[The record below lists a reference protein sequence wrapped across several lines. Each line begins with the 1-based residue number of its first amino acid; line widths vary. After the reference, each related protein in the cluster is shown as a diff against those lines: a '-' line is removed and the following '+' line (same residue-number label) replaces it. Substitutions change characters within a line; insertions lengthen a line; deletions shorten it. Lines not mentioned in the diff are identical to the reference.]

1 MRNKGEIEMYEL
13 IRTNNPVLISW
24 LQSNLSDVGIDV
36 VILDEHMSVLDGSV
50 MAIPRRVMVDEVHQA
65 VAKAI
70 LAEAEAL

>member
-36 VILDEHMSVLDGSV
+36 VVLDEHMSVLDGSV
-50 MAIPRRVMVDEVHQA
+50 LAIQRRVMVDEVHQA
-65 VAKAI
+65 VAKTI